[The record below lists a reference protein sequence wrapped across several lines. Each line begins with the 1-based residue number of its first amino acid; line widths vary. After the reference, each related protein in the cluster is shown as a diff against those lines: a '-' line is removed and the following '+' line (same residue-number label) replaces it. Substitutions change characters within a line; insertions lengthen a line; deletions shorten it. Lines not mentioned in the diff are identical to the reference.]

1 MCKVPLRFC
10 SVFEKQGNSLE
21 PAIYNLYL
29 LKPISTP
36 TNSEAAASLH
46 PNATDQGTPQRGP
59 ILSAICETIPGQSQK
74 DQRWDITPSSITT
87 HPLTLNLLLWYTTT
101 QSTVP
106 ILFPGHH
113 QVGVSLTVHLFSIF
127 PGGQPSGGRFS
138 SLPSNCSC

>member
-1 MCKVPLRFC
+1 MVVATTNFCISSGYLNSRVLKGWTLFKVPLRFC

-36 TNSEAAASLH
+36 SNSEAAASLH

-74 DQRWDITPSSITT
+74 A
-87 HPLTLNLLLWYTTT
+87 
-101 QSTVP
+101 STVGYHT
-106 ILFPGHH
+106 ILYHDTSRDTESPCSATPQHKALSPYCS
-113 QVGVSLTVHLFSIF
+113 QATSRSVS
-127 PGGQPSGGRFS
+127 P
-138 SLPSNCSC
+138 